1 MLFLGCDSGATKAA
15 FAIADDRGNVLAHC
29 VFPGVDLFVCGAEKY
44 RSAMQEYI
52 RQTLDTAGV
61 LPQDI
66 ACAAFG
72 LTGYGESR
80 TASGDM
86 EHALSGVLCGVPM
99 ILRNDSVMGWSGAM
113 RCRSGVC
120 IASGTGSVAYGE
132 NEKREGAR
140 AGGWSVRFGDEGSCY
155 WVAAEA
161 IRAFFHQADGR
172 RERTLLYDDFMQRFD
187 LSDPLHFGG
196 EITEYT
202 LDGDYA
208 RVASLQRAVLD
219 LCRRGD
225 PEARRIYAEAA
236 QALAELVRALKQ
248 RIGFEAGKPFAVS
261 YTGGLFHAGEYVLEP
276 LRAHVEAL
284 GGRLT
289 EPAFGPLA
297 GAVGYAARS
306 YVDEAA
312 LDRMMAAVEE
322 SRPANRA

>member
-15 FAIADDRGNVLAHC
+15 FAIADDQGKVLASC
-29 VFPGVDLFVCGAEKY
+29 VFPGVDLFISGAERY
-44 RSAMQEYI
+44 GSAMQAYI
-52 RQTLDTAGV
+52 KRTLAAAGV
-61 LPQDI
+61 SPKEI
-66 ACAAFG
+66 TCAAFG

-80 TASGDM
+80 TASCDM
-86 EHALSGVLCGVPM
+86 QRALSGALEGVPM
-99 ILRNDSVMGWSGAM
+99 ILRNDSVMGWAGAM

-132 NEKREGAR
+132 NEQRVGAR

-202 LDGDYA
+202 QDGDYA
-208 RVASLQRAVLD
+208 RVASLQRAVLE

-225 PEARRIYAEAA
+225 PEAKRIYEEAA
-236 QALAELVRALKQ
+236 KALAALVRALKQ
-248 RIGFEAGKPFAVS
+248 QLAFPEEKPFAVS
-261 YTGGLFHAGEYVLEP
+261 YTGGLFHAGEYVLAP
-276 LRAHVEAL
+276 LRQCVEAM
-284 GGRLT
+284 GGTLVK
-289 EPAFGPLA
+289 PAFGPLS
-297 GAVGYAARS
+297 GAVGYAARGCL
-306 YVDEAA
+306 DEAA
-312 LDRMMAAVEE
+312 LDRLMAAVDA
-322 SRPANRA
+322 SRPEAI